1 MNFLEISIF
10 PLKSP
15 VYVFFLIITII
26 LFAPIVARKLKV
38 PDIIIYIITGILIGP
53 HGFKIIDYNS
63 GIELL
68 ATVGLIYIM
77 FLAALELDLS
87 TFKKNKHKSIIFGL
101 YTFFIPLT
109 IGFIITYYFF
119 NYELKSALLIASIFS
134 THTLIAYPIVSKYG
148 ITKEEGVGI
157 VVGGTIITDTLV
169 LLLLAIVCKHNNSE
183 NTFFLYSSIIINL
196 ILLIIFSYLIIP
208 KLSKWFFKNYDYEKN
223 YHFIYVLFIVFLCSS
238 ISYLIGTEPI
248 IGAFIAGILLN
259 PTIPSVSILRDRLK
273 FIGLILFFPFFVINV
288 GMHLNFNSFINN
300 PEVFKIITI
309 LITAFLTKWLAAFLT
324 QITFKLHILQRN
336 LIFGL
341 SSAHAIATIAVLT
354 VGNNAGIIEDNFLN
368 IGIIIILTSCLFSAI
383 IIEKTSKK
391 ILLYNKLHQKSENNY
406 SEIQTI
412 NISFSN
418 PHNIEKLIDL
428 ATLIPKSLKDTKFY
442 LSTIVLENEN
452 IDKELNEKRTLI
464 EETISKTISKDINIT
479 PLIKID
485 LSISGGI
492 LRLNKEIETDILI
505 LGISPKKNFV
515 DSIFGN
521 ILDSLIQ
528 KFSRN
533 IIICNL
539 VNSLN
544 LIKKIEIIIPSDFSL
559 EKDSKFIL
567 QILSNISKNL
577 TSEVVFHTTG
587 ENDKR
592 FISKYIDI
600 HINNFVF
607 NNVNDINYFIEN
619 IKKDN
624 EDTKLYIFVTPRP
637 ENITYKNHF
646 DEFPHKLI
654 KNIKNKNFLVLYFM
668 KPNK

>member
-1 MNFLEISIF
+1 MIFSEILVF
-10 PLKSP
+10 PIKNP
-15 VYVFFLIITII
+15 VYVFTLIITII
-26 LFAPIVARKLKV
+26 LIAPIVARKLKV

-53 HGFKIIDYNS
+53 HGFRIIDFNS

-77 FLAALELDLS
+77 FLAALELDLN

-101 YTFFIPLT
+101 YTFFVPLI
-109 IGFIITYYFF
+109 IGFIITYYLFK
-119 NYELKSALLIASIFS
+119 YEIKSALLIASIFS
-134 THTLIAYPIVSKYG
+134 THTLISYSIIIKYG

-183 NTFFLYSSIIINL
+183 NSYFIYFSIIINL
-196 ILLIIFSYLIIP
+196 ILLIIASYLIIP
-208 KLSKWFFKNYDYEKN
+208 RLSKWFFKNFDYEKN
-223 YHFIYVLFIVFLCSS
+223 YHFIYVLFIVFLCAS
-238 ISYLIGTEPI
+238 ISYVIGIEPI

-259 PTIPSVSILRDRLK
+259 PSIPSISILRDRLK

-288 GMHLNFNSFINN
+288 GMHLNFKSFINN
-300 PEVFKIITI
+300 PELFKIIVI
-309 LITAFLTKWLAAFLT
+309 LITAFFTKWLAAFLT
-324 QITFKLHILQRN
+324 QITFKLHVLQRN

-354 VGNNAGIIEDNFLN
+354 VGNNAGIIEDKFFN
-368 IGIIIILTSCLFSAI
+368 IGIIIILTSCLISAI
-383 IIEKTSKK
+383 ITEKNSRK

-406 SEIQTI
+406 NGVQTI

-418 PHNIEKLIDL
+418 PHNIEKLVDL
-428 ATLIPKSLKDTKFY
+428 ATLIPKSIKETKFY

-464 EETISKTISKDINIT
+464 EETISKVISKDINIT

-505 LGISPKKNFV
+505 LGISPQKNFV
-515 DSIFGN
+515 DIIFGN

-528 KFSRN
+528 KFSGN
-533 IIICNL
+533 IIICNII
-539 VNSLN
+539 NAIN
-544 LIKKIEIIIPSDFSL
+544 IIKKIEVILPPDFSL
-559 EKDSKFIL
+559 EKESKFTL
-567 QILSNISKNL
+567 QVLSNISKNL
-577 TSEVVFHTTG
+577 SAEIVFHTTG
-587 ENDKR
+587 ENDIK

-600 HINNFVF
+600 PSNNFDF
-607 NNVNDINYFIEN
+607 KKINDINYFIEV
-619 IKKDN
+619 IKNKS
-624 EDTKLYIFVTPRP
+624 EDTTLNIFVTPRP
-637 ENITYKNHF
+637 ENITYRNYY
-646 DEFPHKLI
+646 DEFPDKLI
-654 KNIKNKNFLVLYFM
+654 KNIKNKNFLIFYF
-668 KPNK
+668 KKFSK

>member
-505 LGISPKKNFV
+505 LGISPKKFC
-515 DSIFGN
+515 G
-521 ILDSLIQ
+521 
-528 KFSRN
+528 
-533 IIICNL
+533 
-539 VNSLN
+539 
-544 LIKKIEIIIPSDFSL
+544 
-559 EKDSKFIL
+559 
-567 QILSNISKNL
+567 
-577 TSEVVFHTTG
+577 
-587 ENDKR
+587 
-592 FISKYIDI
+592 
-600 HINNFVF
+600 
-607 NNVNDINYFIEN
+607 
-619 IKKDN
+619 
-624 EDTKLYIFVTPRP
+624 
-637 ENITYKNHF
+637 
-646 DEFPHKLI
+646 
-654 KNIKNKNFLVLYFM
+654 
-668 KPNK
+668 